1 MRTRRLRVAADASTH
16 GVEVFIGFPVIE
28 QVTAAVVGGG
38 LRGDGAGAVEGERD
52 LIEQALGGGKFAA
65 FASDGYEWY

>member
-1 MRTRRLRVAADASTH
+1 LRTRRLRVAADASTH

-38 LRGDGAGAVEGERD
+38 LRGDGAGAV
-52 LIEQALGGGKFAA
+52 GGIAGLSLAGVGWWRVRRVHLPLK
-65 FASDGYEWY
+65 